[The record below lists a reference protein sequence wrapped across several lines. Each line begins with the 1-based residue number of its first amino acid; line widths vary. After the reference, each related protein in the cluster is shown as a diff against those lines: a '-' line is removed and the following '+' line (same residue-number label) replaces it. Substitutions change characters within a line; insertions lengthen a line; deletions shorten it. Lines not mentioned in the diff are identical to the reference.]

1 LAELS
6 VKKQVIKVSFIVKVK
21 MKDLTPDFSNL
32 LYLIKNERSNSIFLF
47 DYSWCERLMSILRK
61 NILLLLMMQGANY
74 LIPLVTFPYL
84 TRVLGVSQFGVYAF
98 VLTLSQYFVLVTD
111 FGFNLSASKR
121 IAQANG
127 DKNTISEIY
136 WATISAKCLIGIFCS
151 LVVLGLYFCNADD
164 PDYHGVIFILF
175 TIVGSVFTPIWFF
188 QGVEKI
194 SALTLTNI
202 LSRSAAI
209 PLILL
214 LVKSTEDTYLAVLVQ
229 GSVALLAAL
238 ISQVLVYRTGFIIRV
253 KLTIAATSAQ
263 LNDSLPLFISTVAI
277 SLYTMSTP
285 VILNLVSN
293 SYEIGL
299 YGGAD
304 RLRGALIGLFLV
316 VGSAIYPRINKLFAT
331 DKVALYQLLRK
342 IIIAKSCVAITII
355 TGVWLFAPKLVALL
369 LGDEFIAAADVLKIM
384 TPQFFTVL
392 MSVAMANYLLLPF
405 GYRREYMLLP
415 IFTCILHA
423 GLCFFLAAKF
433 GAIGG
438 AISVTSVEAVS
449 MCILLY
455 LTYSKGLLKGFSYKV

>member
-1 LAELS
+1 
-6 VKKQVIKVSFIVKVK
+6 
-21 MKDLTPDFSNL
+21 
-32 LYLIKNERSNSIFLF
+32 
-47 DYSWCERLMSILRK
+47 MSLLRK

-98 VLTLSQYFVLVTD
+98 VLTLSQYFLLVTD

-127 DKNTISEIY
+127 DKQEISIIY
-136 WATISAKCLIGIFCS
+136 WSTISAKCAIGIVCA
-151 LVVLGLYFCNADD
+151 LIVLLLYYYNIDN

-188 QGVEKI
+188 QGIEKI
-194 SALTLTNI
+194 SALTLTNVF
-202 LSRSAAI
+202 SRAAAI

-214 LVKSTEDTYLAVLVQ
+214 LVRSVDDANIAMLVQ
-229 GSVALLAAL
+229 GVVALVAAG
-238 ISQVLVYRTGFIIRV
+238 ISQVLVYRGGFIIKV
-253 KLTIAATSAQ
+253 PFNLVSLISQ
-263 LNDSLPLFISTVAI
+263 LKDSFPLFISTIAI

-285 VILNLVSN
+285 VILKLVSN
-293 SYEIGL
+293 SYEVGL
-299 YGGAD
+299 YGSAD

-316 VGSAIYPRINKLFAT
+316 VGSAIYPRVNNLFT
-331 DKVALYQLLRK
+331 VDKVQMYQLLRK
-342 IIIAKSCVAITII
+342 IVLAKCFFALTII
-355 TGVWLFAPKLVALL
+355 VGIWLFAPQLVAFI
-369 LGDEFIAAADVLKIM
+369 LGEEFIVAADVLKVM
-384 TPQFFTVL
+384 SPQFFTVL
-392 MSVAMANYLLLPF
+392 MSVTMANYLLLPF

-423 GLCFFLAAKF
+423 GLCFFLATKF

-449 MCILLY
+449 MCILVY
-455 LTYSKGLLKGFSYKV
+455 LTYSKGLHKGFFCK

>member
-1 LAELS
+1 
-6 VKKQVIKVSFIVKVK
+6 
-21 MKDLTPDFSNL
+21 
-32 LYLIKNERSNSIFLF
+32 
-47 DYSWCERLMSILRK
+47 MSLLRK

-127 DKNTISEIY
+127 DKKTISEIY
-136 WATISAKCLIGIFCS
+136 WATISAKCLIGILCGS
-151 LVVLGLYFCNADD
+151 VVLAIYFFNVNN
-164 PDYHGVIFILF
+164 PDYNGVVFILF

-188 QGVEKI
+188 QGIEKI
-194 SALTLTNI
+194 SALTLTNVF
-202 LSRSAAI
+202 SRAAAI

-214 LVKSTEDTYLAVLVQ
+214 LVRSVDDANIAMLVQ
-229 GSVALLAAL
+229 GVVALVAAG
-238 ISQVLVYRTGFIIRV
+238 ISQVLVYRGGFIIKV
-253 KLTIAATSAQ
+253 PFNLVAIISQ
-263 LNDSLPLFISTVAI
+263 LKDSFPLFISTIAI

-285 VILNLVSN
+285 VILKLVSN
-293 SYEIGL
+293 SYEVGL
-299 YGGAD
+299 YGSAD

-316 VGSAIYPRINKLFAT
+316 IGSAIYPRINNLFTT
-331 DKVALYQLLRK
+331 DKVAMYQLLRK
-342 IIIAKSCVAITII
+342 IIIAKCSFALTII
-355 TGVWLFAPKLVALL
+355 TGVWLFAPQLVALL
-369 LGDEFIAAADVLKIM
+369 LGEEFIAASDVLKVM
-384 TPQFFTVL
+384 SVQFFTVL

-449 MCILLY
+449 MCILVY
-455 LTYSKGLLKGFSYKV
+455 LTYSKGLHKGFFCK

>member
-1 LAELS
+1 
-6 VKKQVIKVSFIVKVK
+6 
-21 MKDLTPDFSNL
+21 
-32 LYLIKNERSNSIFLF
+32 
-47 DYSWCERLMSILRK
+47 MSLLRK

-98 VLTLSQYFVLVTD
+98 VLTLSQYFLLVTD

-127 DKNTISEIY
+127 DKQEISIIY
-136 WATISAKCLIGIFCS
+136 WSTISAKCAIGIVCA
-151 LVVLGLYFCNADD
+151 LIVLLLYYYNIDN

-188 QGVEKI
+188 QGIEKI
-194 SALTLTNI
+194 SALTLTNVF
-202 LSRSAAI
+202 SRAAAI

-214 LVKSTEDTYLAVLVQ
+214 LVRSVDDANIAMLVQ
-229 GSVALLAAL
+229 GVVALVAAG
-238 ISQVLVYRTGFIIRV
+238 ISQVLVYRGGFIIKV
-253 KLTIAATSAQ
+253 PFNLVSLISQ
-263 LNDSLPLFISTVAI
+263 LKDSFPLFISTIAI

-285 VILNLVSN
+285 VILKLVSN
-293 SYEIGL
+293 SYEVGL
-299 YGGAD
+299 YGSAD

-316 VGSAIYPRINKLFAT
+316 IGSAIYPRINNLFTT
-331 DKVALYQLLRK
+331 DKVAMYQLLRK
-342 IIIAKSCVAITII
+342 IIIAKCSFALTII
-355 TGVWLFAPKLVALL
+355 TGVWLFAPQLVALL
-369 LGDEFIAAADVLKIM
+369 LGEEFIAASDVLKVM
-384 TPQFFTVL
+384 SVQFFTVL

-415 IFTCILHA
+415 IFTCLFHG
-423 GLCFFLAAKF
+423 GLCFFLAAKL

-438 AISVTSVEAVS
+438 AISVTSVETIS

-455 LTYSKGLLKGFSYKV
+455 LTYSKGLLKGFSCKA